1 MDIPVE
7 TLISVV
13 THLNWTSVCI
23 IFDHETEHEALQLQE
38 GLSNIGTFGVIYR
51 MEEVTS
57 YNIDVLSKTTFKNA
71 PDTLN
76 FIVLCR
82 LSTSRQFL
90 KQPFDYERKN
100 PFRNSLLHYSRWLV
114 GLFYNSTDVKSW
126 PSASGIEFDNVA
138 FIQYN
143 LYSEDEQHRNY
154 TAWMNKN
161 NCSRKRGVSIETLM
175 WSNDR
180 KRRLTTVGYVYI
192 NGSLILPK
200 DIFPNVKFGFN
211 QRRLLISLLPWK
223 PYVEKDEVTN
233 EYKGLSIDLL
243 KELSR
248 RLNFTYHLISPPDG
262 KWGVA
267 SGNNTWNGL
276 FGQLQ
281 RREIDLVAAPLA
293 IDAHKETVSDFTLPY
308 YYEKSGIIIKKPDP
322 SYSTKLFDPL
332 NPMVYICIG
341 ISLPVTTFFL
351 FLFEKLNPFYKN
363 VAGRMKIR
371 GLHHF
376 SDSFFYMYG
385 ALFCQGGE
393 HMAASSAGRTL
404 LSCWWLFCIIMVAT

>member
-1 MDIPVE
+1 MGGCLVLFICESKNKSESWMD
-7 TLISVV
+7 
-13 THLNWTSVCI
+13 N
-23 IFDHETEHEALQLQE
+23 
-38 GLSNIGTFGVIYR
+38 
-51 MEEVTS
+51 
-57 YNIDVLSKTTFKNA
+57 
-71 PDTLN
+71 
-76 FIVLCR
+76 
-82 LSTSRQFL
+82 
-90 KQPFDYERKN
+90 
-100 PFRNSLLHYSRWLV
+100 
-114 GLFYNSTDVKSW
+114 
-126 PSASGIEFDNVA
+126 
-138 FIQYN
+138 
-143 LYSEDEQHRNY
+143 
-154 TAWMNKN
+154 N
-161 NCSRKRGVSIETLM
+161 NCTRVSIETLM

-180 KRRLTTVGYVYI
+180 KRKLTTVGSVF
-192 NGSLILPK
+192 NGSLYLQK

-211 QRRLLISLLPWK
+211 QRRLLISILPWK
-223 PYVEKDEVTN
+223 PYVEIDEVTN
-233 EYKGLSIDLL
+233 EYKGLSIDVL

-248 RLNFTYHLISPPDG
+248 RLNFTYELISPPDG

-281 RREIDLVAAPLA
+281 RREVDLVAAPLA
-293 IDAHKETVSDFTLPY
+293 TDAHRETVSDFTLPY

-351 FLFEKLNPFYKN
+351 FLFEKFNPFYRN

-393 HMAASSAGRTL
+393 HVAASSAGRTL
-404 LSCWWLFCIIMVAT
+404 LSCWWIFCIIMVATYSGNFVAFLTVTKETLPFKDVEGLVEQNTYK